1 MLETAAADRVEVL
14 VVVDNVIDTLSLV
27 PGYVENE
34 WPWLTDY
41 QQKQLRIPQA
51 I

>member
-1 MLETAAADRVEVL
+1 MLETAAADRV
-14 VVVDNVIDTLSLV
+14 DVIDTLSLV